1 MPYHHHHHH
10 HQELLDRVGHFQ
22 VPYLEDANEGVY
34 LFESAAIV
42 QYLRAPRHQHE
53 AGVLAWVGSL
63 PAPCTC

>member
-1 MPYHHHHHH
+1 MPYHHHHHP

-42 QYLRAPRHQHE
+42 QYLERTYATAAP
-53 AGVLAWVGSL
+53 AGAS
-63 PAPCTC
+63 PSA